1 MRKVEEIER
10 QIRGLS
16 ASEFAEL
23 REWFLEQDW
32 ATWDKQ
38 IESDA
43 AAGKLQNMVSE
54 AKAEFDPGK
63 TRKL

>member
-1 MRKVEEIER
+1 MRKVEEIEQ

-23 REWFLEQDW
+23 RAWLLEQDW
-32 ATWDKQ
+32 AAWDRQ
-38 IESDA
+38 VESDE

-54 AKAEFDPGK
+54 AKAEFDRGK

>member
-1 MRKVEEIER
+1 MRRVEEIEV

-23 REWFLEQDW
+23 REWVPEQDW
-32 ATWDKQ
+32 AAWDSQ
-38 IESDA
+38 IESDEV
-43 AAGKLQNMVSE
+43 AGKLQDMVSE